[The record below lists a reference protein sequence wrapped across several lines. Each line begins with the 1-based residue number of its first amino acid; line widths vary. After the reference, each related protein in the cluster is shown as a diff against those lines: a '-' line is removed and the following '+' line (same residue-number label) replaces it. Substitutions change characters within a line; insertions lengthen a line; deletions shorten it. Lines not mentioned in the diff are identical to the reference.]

1 MPRCAASGSAA
12 SRSNS
17 AASPWSASAM
27 IRGYDPRPPPSLRAM
42 TPRSFLLTPGL
53 ADYVRAASES
63 PDEVAA
69 DLLAETAAMA
79 EREEVPA
86 TFQIAP
92 EQGTFMQVLTTALG
106 ARRAI
111 EIGTFTG
118 YSALCVA
125 RGLPAGGSLLCL
137 DVNEQWT
144 AVARRYWERAGLT
157 DRIELRLGDAH
168 ETLRAVPAE
177 PTFDLAFVDADKT
190 GYADYVEQ
198 LHPRMRPNGVVL
210 IDNTLRGGRVLEPSS
225 DDDRALVELNGVLAR
240 DPRWETVLLPLADGL
255 TMLRK
260 R

>member
-1 MPRCAASGSAA
+1 
-12 SRSNS
+12 
-17 AASPWSASAM
+17 
-27 IRGYDPRPPPSLRAM
+27 M
-42 TPRSFLLTPGL
+42 TPRSFLLTPEL
-53 ADYVRAASES
+53 AEYVRATSET
-63 PDEVAA
+63 PDAVAR
-69 DLLAETAAMA
+69 DLLDETAALA
-79 EREEVPA
+79 ERGQAPA

-92 EQGTFMQVLTTALG
+92 EQGTFMQLLTAAVG

-125 RGLPAGGSLLCL
+125 RGLPADGWLLCL
-137 DVNEQWT
+137 DVSEEWT
-144 AVARRYWERAGLT
+144 AVARRYWARAGLA

-168 ETLRAVPAE
+168 ESLRALPAE

-210 IDNTLRGGRVLEPSS
+210 LDNTLRGGRVLDPQS
-225 DDDRALVELNGVLAR
+225 DDDRAVVELNASLAA

-255 TMLRK
+255 TMLRA